1 MLNLWAEFDN
11 EQSPAESAGRTQ
23 NHRVSRRPTEQA
35 ILSSLRDWLLH
46 DYIVPYSRSLAATRI
61 FRRCYWIDGL
71 GGSPDLQ
78 PVVLIAQALAKES
91 KPMTLRAIVLE
102 ARSGKRKNASSENSI
117 AMPKES
123 GTVRASWPEAAP
135 TILQA
140 IDQSA
145 AVFLLNPFA
154 GSTPF
159 SYEDL
164 APLYQRTAPSELCL
178 LISHKQVETR
188 LLPYLHSAAG
198 AAAFTAL
205 LRNDRWKAL
214 LTKDEGIDRTVDG
227 LIDTFLAS
235 MQQHFLSVQHIPLSV
250 QAGPALVASVPY
262 TLIFATRRQDSLAS
276 MNDAVCLHRR
286 RLHEQSHRGV
296 LTEEWFITQQH
307 EQYEQEMLQL
317 YQRAL
322 HQGRSQRPRRWPDL
336 RQQLLIA
343 NFGQF
348 TLHDYD
354 EVMCKLLQ
362 NGEVRCEWRQKPVEN
377 HGSQQHRIPGN
388 DDIVLWK

>member
-1 MLNLWAEFDN
+1 MQNLGAEFDN
-11 EQSPAESAGRTQ
+11 DQSPAESAGCTQ

-46 DYIVPYSRSLAATRI
+46 DYIVPYARSLAATLI
-61 FRRCYWIDGL
+61 SRRCYWIEGL
-71 GGSPDLQ
+71 GGSLDLQ

-178 LISHKQVETR
+178 LISPKQVELA
-188 LLPYLHSAAG
+188 LLPYLHSGAG
-198 AAAFTAL
+198 ASPFTAL
-205 LRNDRWKAL
+205 LRSDHWKAL
-214 LTKDEGIDRTVDG
+214 LTKDAGIDRIGDG
-227 LIDTFLAS
+227 LVDTFLAS
-235 MQQHFLSVQHIPLSV
+235 MQQHFLSVQRIPLSV
-250 QAGPALVASVPY
+250 QAGPPLVTSVP
-262 TLIFATRRQDSLAS
+262 LSFIFFSPPQDKLAS
-276 MNDAVCLHRR
+276 ID
-286 RLHEQSHRGV
+286 
-296 LTEEWFITQQH
+296 
-307 EQYEQEMLQL
+307 
-317 YQRAL
+317 
-322 HQGRSQRPRRWPDL
+322 
-336 RQQLLIA
+336 
-343 NFGQF
+343 
-348 TLHDYD
+348 
-354 EVMCKLLQ
+354 
-362 NGEVRCEWRQKPVEN
+362 
-377 HGSQQHRIPGN
+377 
-388 DDIVLWK
+388 